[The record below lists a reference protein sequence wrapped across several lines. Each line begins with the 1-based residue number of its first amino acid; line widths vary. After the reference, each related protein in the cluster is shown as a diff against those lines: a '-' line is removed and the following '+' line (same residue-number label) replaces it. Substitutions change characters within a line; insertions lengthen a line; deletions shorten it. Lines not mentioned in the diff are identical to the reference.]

1 MDFDKKD
8 LISKENLDFNENED
22 KNNKDIIDFS
32 VDSSV
37 IEVEEL
43 PEVTVKV
50 KW

>member
-8 LISKENLDFNENED
+8 LISKEDLVFNENE
-22 KNNKDIIDFS
+22 DIIDFS

-37 IEVEEL
+37 IEVEAL

>member
-8 LISKENLDFNENED
+8 LISEENLDFNENED

-37 IEVEEL
+37 IEVEAL

>member
-8 LISKENLDFNENED
+8 LISKDDLDFNKIED
-22 KNNKDIIDFS
+22 KNNEDIIDFS

-37 IEVEEL
+37 IEVEAL

>member
-8 LISKENLDFNENED
+8 LISKENLVFNENE
-22 KNNKDIIDFS
+22 DIIDFS

-37 IEVEEL
+37 IEVEAL

>member
-37 IEVEEL
+37 IEVEAL

>member
-8 LISKENLDFNENED
+8 LISKENLDLNENED

-37 IEVEEL
+37 IEVEAL